1 MKYRTKIVNDSEF
14 IKRFNGFIQSLNGT
28 LEPSGAATLHFGK
41 KEDPKET
48 FEGPLNLDVNALES
62 NALAT
67 SELYTVERLTLM
79 FRPKGH
85 GNNNRDVRLR
95 IDNRQTYFYVRL
107 EFDNHSVEKSED
119 ILQLSGPLQSN
130 FPRLEISPYIDNKV
144 EQLIVDLQTTR
155 DAISAKTEK
164 AIGDLTAA
172 IANTHKQSTDRID
185 ELSRNR
191 EQHYEELAEKHRIKV
206 ESEEG
211 RIAKLEDALR
221 DKEAA
226 LNLKEPIGERRKIHE
241 ELRGKL
247 LEQVKSFG
255 PSKTV
260 TKSRW
265 AVRLSNWAV
274 MGGALAA
281 FIYFANTGHTA
292 SISDSS
298 QSLLLYYYIKLTASA
313 AIFFGFGAGYIRWE
327 IRWLDKM
334 TDTEFQLRDKAID
347 VERSAW
353 LVETVEA
360 LNYGKVQLP
369 DGFLQLLGNNLFE
382 PQESKETEAEN
393 LSKFLEQLIG
403 KKGEFEA
410 QLPGGGSVKINA
422 EGTKPK

>member
-221 DKEAA
+221 DKE
-226 LNLKEPIGERRKIHE
+226 
-241 ELRGKL
+241 
-247 LEQVKSFG
+247 
-255 PSKTV
+255 
-260 TKSRW
+260 
-265 AVRLSNWAV
+265 
-274 MGGALAA
+274 
-281 FIYFANTGHTA
+281 
-292 SISDSS
+292 
-298 QSLLLYYYIKLTASA
+298 
-313 AIFFGFGAGYIRWE
+313 
-327 IRWLDKM
+327 
-334 TDTEFQLRDKAID
+334 
-347 VERSAW
+347 
-353 LVETVEA
+353 
-360 LNYGKVQLP
+360 
-369 DGFLQLLGNNLFE
+369 
-382 PQESKETEAEN
+382 
-393 LSKFLEQLIG
+393 
-403 KKGEFEA
+403 
-410 QLPGGGSVKINA
+410 
-422 EGTKPK
+422 